1 MNKKITNNQL
11 EHKSKVKEYI
21 LAVRL
26 AESAIKAKEML
37 KKHNTSKNPQISR
50 IDVLLLIAG
59 LKEEFEKINQKSEE
73 IAQSYGRTA
82 VTYADAEEAIRL
94 IRAENKGKISEN
106 PVKYD

>member
-1 MNKKITNNQL
+1 MNKKVTTNQL

-21 LAVRL
+21 FAVRL
-26 AESAIKAKEML
+26 AESAIKTKEML
-37 KKHNTSKNPQISR
+37 KKQSASKNPQISR

-94 IRAENKGKISEN
+94 IRAENKGKIEKKL
-106 PVKYD
+106 V